1 MFFFSQKP
9 TICPFSTTLAEKE
22 KDSRKRDESKESL
35 SFSRI
40 RRIIINP
47 SIERRKRN
55 RFENFKTIFLRN
67 IRQARCDR
75 KLKAAFLLH
84 ESSFATGK
92 FVITFSPCLHFNLFC
107 KGRSKCSVP
116 STVGNMSNK
125 NAWRFS
131 TVLLLLSAFLVPSS
145 EQKSLSTCT
154 DDQWRE
160 FIACEEVAYVFFEL
174 FSYSLT
180 LNSKF

>member
-1 MFFFSQKP
+1 MVFFSQKP

-22 KDSRKRDESKESL
+22 KNSRKKDESKESL

-75 KLKAAFLLH
+75 KLKAAFPFLLH

-92 FVITFSPCLHFNLFC
+92 FVITFSPRLHFNLFC

-131 TVLLLLSAFLVPSS
+131 TVLLLLSTSS

-174 FSYSLT
+174 FCYSFA
-180 LNSKF
+180 LNS

>member
-1 MFFFSQKP
+1 MKVVFF
-9 TICPFSTTLAEKE
+9 LAKAYYLSIFHYSRGKREKFA
-22 KDSRKRDESKESL
+22 KKDESKESL

-55 RFENFKTIFLRN
+55 RFENFNTIFLRN

-75 KLKAAFLLH
+75 KLKAAFPFLLH

-131 TVLLLLSAFLVPSS
+131 TVLLLLSASS

-160 FIACEEVAYVFFEL
+160 FIACEEVAYSY
-174 FSYSLT
+174 FSNCSVIL
-180 LNSKF
+180 LH